1 VLLVSSSVIVG
12 EQRQGDVLHGHP
24 LLPLQHDELLLVR
37 LGPCVE
43 VKATGA
49 STGDRHWDCKGPSV
63 DLDEGRLGW
72 RDDGGSGGGSCGDSG
87 GSGGSG
93 NKFASRIAAWSATD
107 CY

>member
-1 VLLVSSSVIVG
+1 
-12 EQRQGDVLHGHP
+12 
-24 LLPLQHDELLLVR
+24 
-37 LGPCVE
+37 
-43 VKATGA
+43 
-49 STGDRHWDCKGPSV
+49 V